1 MSLPLALPEL
11 ESLLQEWS
19 AGDIAARDRLFPMV
33 YPELKRMASRH
44 LGRESVGHTLDTTAL
59 VHEACLGLLG
69 ADVPDWRGRAQF
81 FAFMSMVMRHLLVDH
96 ARRRRAEKREGERVR
111 VELRPDMAGRTSDP
125 AALLDLETALT
136 RLGGQSPRMAKVAE
150 CRLFGGM
157 NDAEIAKALDVSER
171 TVAREWQRGKAW
183 LQLALEEEDV
193 GGTAVS

>member
-11 ESLLQEWS
+11 ESLLHEWS
-19 AGDIAARDRLFPMV
+19 AGDIAARDQLFPMV

-44 LGRESVGHTLDTTAL
+44 LGHEATGHTLDTTAL

-69 ADVPDWRGRAQF
+69 TDVPDWRGRAQF
-81 FAFMSMVMRHLLVDH
+81 FAFMSMVMRHVLVDN

-111 VELRPDMAGRTSDP
+111 VELHADLAGRMADP
-125 AALLDLETALT
+125 TALLDLEAALT
-136 RLGGQSPRMAKVAE
+136 RLGTHASRMAKVAE

-171 TVAREWQRGKAW
+171 TAAREWQRGKAW
-183 LQLALEEEDV
+183 LQLALEEEDA
-193 GGTAVS
+193 GGTAVP